1 MSVGASRNAQ
11 SSSAEYHIAE
21 VQIGDSAP
29 RKFWFRGGTTDQ
41 VVMNEIFGATQYGLG
56 RLRRAREIKSF
67 QERQIATN
75 KVPLIIDA
83 GANIGATSVFYALA
97 VPNAQVVAIEPDAG
111 NFELLQRN
119 IHGLNVEAIHG
130 AVSSTPGL
138 VRVTD
143 PGIGHWGYRTE
154 NISSG
159 NDVETTKSVPR
170 LTMND
175 IYQRFS
181 ARCFPFIVKID
192 IEGGEED
199 LFSGSTEWVSV
210 TPVLIVELHDWLL
223 TKSASS
229 RKFLQCVSQLDR
241 DFVYIG
247 EDVFSISNTI

>member
-1 MSVGASRNAQ
+1 VSVVASSNAQ
-11 SSSAEYHIAE
+11 SSSPEYHVAE
-21 VQIGDSAP
+21 IQIGDSAP

-119 IHGLNVEAIHG
+119 IYGLNVEAIHD

-138 VRVTD
+138 ARVTD

-159 NDVETTKSVPR
+159 SDTGTTKSVPR

-175 IYQRFS
+175 IYQRYS
-181 ARCFPFIVKID
+181 ARCFPFVVKVD

-247 EDVFSISNTI
+247 EDVFSISNAI